1 MNSSKHNVDST
12 FDFLNY
18 HMDWW
23 NGLNLTKTQTFKKL
37 KVYVPGG
44 FLSSGVSFDNI
55 AFFPFFVLGLNS
67 KIQQKC
73 KLLKNMYT
81 IESFESIIQNV
92 PTSRSK

>member
-1 MNSSKHNVDST
+1 MKVS
-12 FDFLNY
+12 
-18 HMDWW
+18 
-23 NGLNLTKTQTFKKL
+23 FKKL

-55 AFFPFFVLGLNS
+55 AFFSSFRPWSQFQNS
-67 KIQQKC
+67 VKVQIAK
-73 KLLKNMYT
+73 KNMYI